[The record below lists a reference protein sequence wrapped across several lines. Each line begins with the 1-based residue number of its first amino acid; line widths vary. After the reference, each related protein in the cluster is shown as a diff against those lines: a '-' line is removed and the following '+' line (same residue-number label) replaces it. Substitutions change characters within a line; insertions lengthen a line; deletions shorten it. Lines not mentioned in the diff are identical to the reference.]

1 MSVTPFRWQSASRME
16 QLRELALD
24 RTERWIGQWAAAGQ
38 RPSVEVELLTA
49 QRSEIAAADVRWY
62 ALADTDVRLS
72 LRIAGAAF
80 EHLGC
85 KLAGLAVADA
95 SGLAAGIGQRA
106 LTDLA
111 RACFPGNAS
120 ANAPAALTPVA
131 GVPAAADIGARFGAI
146 GVQVSVGTIRFEL
159 HFDSALCAL
168 LVPVS
173 MPAGETLVSRREA
186 VRAVDATFDAVLDLG
201 TTALVESLSFKP
213 GEVIKTG
220 IPIGAG
226 LRLVAGNGAEILSGR
241 LVAEDG
247 HRALKV
253 VKATLQKSALPRHMD
268 VPLADR
274 SPK

>member
-16 QLRELALD
+16 ALRALALE
-24 RTERWIGQWAAAGQ
+24 RAERWIGQWATAAQ
-38 RPSVEVELLTA
+38 RPAIEVELLTA

-62 ALADTDVRLS
+62 ALADAGATLS
-72 LRIAGAAF
+72 LRVAGATF

-85 KLAGLAVADA
+85 RLAGLAVADT

-111 RACFPGNAS
+111 RACFP
-120 ANAPAALTPVA
+120 ANAPTALAPVA

-159 HFDSALCAL
+159 HFDSALCAA
-168 LVPVS
+168 LVPVR
-173 MPAGETLVSRREA
+173 MPPGEALVARRDA
-186 VRAVDATFDAVLDLG
+186 VKTIDATFDAVLDLG
-201 TTALVESLSFKP
+201 TAPLADSLSFQP
-213 GEVIKTG
+213 GEVIKTS

-226 LRLVAGNGAEILSGR
+226 LRLVAGDGGEILRGT

-253 VKATLQKSALPRHMD
+253 VKTHLQRNPQK
-268 VPLADR
+268 
-274 SPK
+274 